1 MKVLMQYEYPPTPAG
16 LATQGDLLYRGLQ
29 DIGVETHAV
38 HLESTQEKDWFYTW
52 FAPDVAVGVGYW
64 GYTPNIILHP
74 LRNGV
79 LPVPWLV
86 ADGYVALYQDVLN
99 KLPLILLTSN
109 WVREVYIRDGIR
121 PDNLEVLPVGCDT
134 DTFIPR
140 PQSDPRVSIIRK
152 AFGVEPDEVMI
163 LTVGGDG
170 ASKGARE
177 MMEALALIDGE
188 VPKWKYVVKVWPQP
202 RTELQNRADWELAAQ
217 LGIQDK
223 VVYATGASRA
233 TSCPISLPRAISTP
247 DPRAWR
253 GSVCRTSRRAP
264 AKNRCW
270 R

>member
-16 LATQGDLLYRGLQ
+16 LATQGDLLHRGLQ
-29 DIGVETHAV
+29 EIGVETHAV
-38 HLESTQEKDWFYTW
+38 HLESTQEKDRYYTW
-52 FAPDVAVGVGYW
+52 FAPDLAVGVGYW

-74 LRNGV
+74 LQHGV

-99 KLPLILLTSN
+99 SLPLILLTSN

-140 PQSDPRVSIIRK
+140 PQSDPRVAIIRK
-152 AFGVEPDEVMI
+152 AFGVEPDELMI

-177 MMEALALIDGE
+177 VMEALARST
-188 VPKWKYVVKVWPQP
+188 VK
-202 RTELQNRADWELAAQ
+202 
-217 LGIQDK
+217 
-223 VVYATGASRA
+223 
-233 TSCPISLPRAISTP
+233 
-247 DPRAWR
+247 
-253 GSVCRTSRRAP
+253 CRSGNT
-264 AKNRCW
+264 W
-270 R
+270 